1 MDEIKKSME
10 TSETVLHQGSGSL
23 LAAAR
28 KQQKKTVDEIANE
41 LNLSVTQI
49 KTIELDQTDG
59 LPEPTYVR
67 GYIRGYA
74 KLLGLNPEDVLKSYL
89 NPNWQN
95 TSNLNDIPTGIGRS
109 DRPSDPWLT
118 PGKLILFILLAVFF
132 GYFWFSGMLSWLIEG
147 SSRSNL
153 GPNNATSQSSS
164 VESNSNQ
171 AAVNLAN
178 QDQVRLVDSQSGV
191 SDLSDAAPGTADAGQ
206 LVEVPA
212 ASSDNETRL
221 VDSSGI
227 SANAT
232 VANNELVLTF
242 TDTSWVDIRNA
253 EDVRLAYRSF
263 TEGEEL
269 RVSDTT
275 VLNVFIGNAAVVS
288 VQYNGQQFD
297 LTPHQEGVYA
307 KFSVGNP

>member
-10 TSETVLHQGSGSL
+10 TSEIEIHQGSGSL

-28 KQQKKTVDEIANE
+28 KQQQKTVDEIARE

-74 KLLGLNPEDVLKSYL
+74 KLLGLSPDKVLKSYL

-109 DRPSDPWLT
+109 DQPSDPWLT
-118 PGKLILFILLAVFF
+118 PGKLILFILLAVVF
-132 GYFWFSGMLSWLIEG
+132 GYLWFSGMLSGLIDGG
-147 SSRSNL
+147 SSGNP
-153 GPNNATSQSSS
+153 GPSSASSQASL
-164 VESNSNQ
+164 VESNRNQVSANQ
-171 AAVNLAN
+171 ASVEQL
-178 QDQVRLVDSQSGV
+178 QVAGSQGGV
-191 SDLSDAAPGTADAGQ
+191 SDLAVAVPGAVGAGQVAGGTANT
-206 LVEVPA
+206 
-212 ASSDNETRL
+212 SDNPTELASPGDTT
-221 VDSSGI
+221 
-227 SANAT
+227 ANAT
-232 VANNELVLTF
+232 AVNNELVLTF
-242 TDTSWVDIRNA
+242 TDTSWVDIRNE

-269 RVSDTT
+269 RVSDAT

-297 LTPHQEGVYA
+297 LAPHQEGVYA
-307 KFSVGNP
+307 KFSVGNR

>member
-10 TSETVLHQGSGSL
+10 TLEIETHQGSGSL

-28 KQQKKTVDEIANE
+28 KQQQKTVDEIASE
-41 LNLSVTQI
+41 LNLSITQI

-74 KLLGLNPEDVLKSYL
+74 KLLGLNPDDVLKSYL

-95 TSNLNDIPTGIGRS
+95 TSNLNDIPKGIGRS
-109 DRPSDPWLT
+109 DQPSDPWLT
-118 PGKLILFILLAVFF
+118 PGKLILFILLAVIF
-132 GYFWFSGMLSWLIEG
+132 GYIWLSGMLSWLTEG
-147 SSRSNL
+147 SSSSNL
-153 GPNNATSQSSS
+153 ASSTSASQSAV
-164 VESNSNQ
+164 VESISNQ
-171 AAVNLAN
+171 VGANFSN
-178 QDQVRLVDSQSGV
+178 QDQVPSVGSRGGV
-191 SDLSDAAPGTADAGQ
+191 SDLPNAAPDSADAGQ
-206 LVEVPA
+206 PNQVPPT
-212 ASSDNETRL
+212 SSEN
-221 VDSSGI
+221 
-227 SANAT
+227 ANDIVNPDDAPAI
-232 VANNELVLTF
+232 ANNGLVLTF
-242 TDTSWVDIRNA
+242 TDTSWVDIRNE

-263 TEGEEL
+263 AEGEEL
-269 RVSDTT
+269 RVSDAT

-307 KFSVGNP
+307 KFSVGNR

>member
-10 TSETVLHQGSGSL
+10 TLETEVHQGSGSL

-28 KQQKKTVDEIANE
+28 KLQEKTVDEIASE

-74 KLLGLNPEDVLKSYL
+74 KLLGLNPDEVLKSYL

-109 DRPSDPWLT
+109 DQPSDPWLT
-118 PGKLILFILLAVFF
+118 PGKLILFILLAMIL
-132 GYFWFSGMLSWLIEG
+132 GYLWFSGMLSWLIDSG
-147 SSRSNL
+147 SNESLKSNSAL
-153 GPNNATSQSSS
+153 SQS
-164 VESNSNQ
+164 ELIQAKPNQ
-171 AAVNLAN
+171 VNQEQAQLAG
-178 QDQVRLVDSQSGV
+178 SQGGV
-191 SDLSDAAPGTADAGQ
+191 SGLSDMVPSAGQ
-206 LVEVPA
+206 DAEQA
-212 ASSDNETRL
+212 ASSENPAEL
-221 VDSSGI
+221 VNQGVEAASG
-227 SANAT
+227 A
-232 VANNELVLTF
+232 VVNNELVLTF

-263 TEGEEL
+263 TEGDEL
-269 RVSDTT
+269 RVSDAT
-275 VLNVFIGNAAVVS
+275 VLSVFIGNAAVVS

-297 LTPHQEGVYA
+297 LKPHQEGVYA
-307 KFSVGNP
+307 KFSLGKR